1 MTPLMNLKKKNF
13 PGFKFG
19 HCLLIWCL
27 KPLHTPV
34 IFRMLPGSLV
44 PARIW
49 DVHWIFFTVSK
60 Q

>member
-1 MTPLMNLKKKNF
+1 MNKKKKNF